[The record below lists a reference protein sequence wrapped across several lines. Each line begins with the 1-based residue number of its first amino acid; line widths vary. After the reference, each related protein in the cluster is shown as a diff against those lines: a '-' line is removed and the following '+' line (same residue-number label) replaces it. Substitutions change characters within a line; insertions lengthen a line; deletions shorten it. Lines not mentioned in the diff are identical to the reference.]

1 MRSFSLVLLRRLL
14 FRPSP
19 QHSSNSV
26 ATTLYDHLSAQTLAT
41 LERLL
46 LQSVAHEPVLVVR
59 RKAADTVSDVAN
71 HAMRNGR
78 PWHALQTEIFKL
90 VHSSDSMGR
99 EIAYRVFTSS
109 PNIILDLQVETV
121 LGTLQRGL
129 EDRESIDVCRFHT
142 HPSFQNSDPFS
153 GPTSR
158 LRGGSR
164 LSYQLRRTSTST
176 VFIPHVSDTQ
186 HPSISP
192 PRSNRQVPLHTD
204 SLDHVS
210 RSLHA
215 SSPRIAI
222 LCANPFATFCRSW
235 PDTDDLKTLPH

>member
-26 ATTLYDHLSAQTLAT
+26 TTTLYDHLSAQTLAT

-46 LQSVAHEPVLVVR
+46 LHSVIHEPVPVVR

-78 PWHALQTEIFKL
+78 PWHALQNEVFKL
-90 VHSSDSMGR
+90 VHSPDPLGR

-109 PNIILDLQVETV
+109 SNIILDLQVETV

-129 EDRESIDVCRFHT
+129 EDRESIDVCCSRA
-142 HPSFQNSDPFS
+142 HPNPQN
-153 GPTSR
+153 
-158 LRGGSR
+158 L
-164 LSYQLRRTSTST
+164 
-176 VFIPHVSDTQ
+176 
-186 HPSISP
+186 
-192 PRSNRQVPLHTD
+192 
-204 SLDHVS
+204 
-210 RSLHA
+210 
-215 SSPRIAI
+215 
-222 LCANPFATFCRSW
+222 
-235 PDTDDLKTLPH
+235 

>member
-14 FRPSP
+14 FRPGP

-46 LQSVAHEPVLVVR
+46 LQSISHEPVMVVR

-78 PWHALQTEIFKL
+78 PWHALQTEIFRL
-90 VHSSDSMGR
+90 VHGSDPMGR

-109 PNIILDLQVETV
+109 PNVILDLQVETV
-121 LGTLQRGL
+121 IGTLQRGL
-129 EDRESIDVCRFHT
+129 EDGESIDVR
-142 HPSFQNSDPFS
+142 HPCIYMSNRGLHSFL

-158 LRGGSR
+158 LRG
-164 LSYQLRRTSTST
+164 
-176 VFIPHVSDTQ
+176 
-186 HPSISP
+186 
-192 PRSNRQVPLHTD
+192 
-204 SLDHVS
+204 VS
-210 RSLHA
+210 RISFPL
-215 SSPRIAI
+215 
-222 LCANPFATFCRSW
+222 
-235 PDTDDLKTLPH
+235 